1 MRTFELLLIAL
12 GLSMDAFAV
21 SVASGATMKRL
32 HLPNALKMGLFF
44 GGFQALMPVLGWA
57 AGLSARSFMSGW
69 DHWIAFGL
77 LAAIGGKMLWEAFKI
92 KEEEEC
98 GGPKTC
104 PFDTGTLTVLAIAT
118 SIDALAVGITFSVL
132 SVSIITPVLVIGLIT
147 FAMSVGGVKIGSAGG
162 HFFEHKMEAAGG
174 VVLIVIG
181 LKILLGHL
189 GLLPF

>member
-1 MRTFELLLIAL
+1 MKPLEILFIAV

-21 SVASGATMKRL
+21 SLASGATMKRL

-57 AGLSARSFMSGW
+57 AGLSMNNFISAW
-69 DHWIAFGL
+69 DHWIAFVL
-77 LAAIGGKMLWEAFKI
+77 LSAVGGKMVYEALKI

-104 PFDTGTLTVLAIAT
+104 PFDTGTLTVLALAT
-118 SIDALAVGITFSVL
+118 SIDALAVGLTFSL
-132 SVSIITPVLVIGLIT
+132 LQVSIITPVLVIGLVT
-147 FAMSVGGVKIGSAGG
+147 FLMSVAGVKIGSKGG

-174 VVLIVIG
+174 FILIAIG

-189 GLLPF
+189 GFF

>member
-1 MRTFELLLIAL
+1 MAIIEILLIAL

-21 SVASGATMKRL
+21 ALASGATMKRL
-32 HLPNALKMGLFF
+32 HLPNALKMALFF
-44 GGFQALMPVLGWA
+44 GGFQALMPVVGWA
-57 AGLSARSFMSGW
+57 AGLSMKDFISGW

-77 LAAIGGKMLWEAFKI
+77 LLAVGGKMIYEAFKI

-118 SIDALAVGITFSVL
+118 SIDALAVGLTFSL
-132 SVSIITPVLVIGLIT
+132 LQLSIIGPVLVIGLVT
-147 FAMSVGGVKIGSAGG
+147 FLMSVAGVKIGSAGG

-174 VVLIVIG
+174 FILIAIG

-189 GLLPF
+189 GLFGV

>member
-1 MRTFELLLIAL
+1 MAVIEILLIAL

-21 SVASGATMKRL
+21 ALASGATMKRL

-44 GGFQALMPVLGWA
+44 GGFQALMPVVGWA
-57 AGLSARSFMSGW
+57 AGLGMKSFISGW
-69 DHWIAFGL
+69 DHWIAFVLL
-77 LAAIGGKMLWEAFKI
+77 LAVGGKMIYEAFKI

-118 SIDALAVGITFSVL
+118 SIDALAVGLTFSL
-132 SVSIITPVLVIGLIT
+132 LQLSIIGPVLVIGLVT
-147 FAMSVGGVKIGSAGG
+147 FLMSVAGVKIGSAGG

-174 VVLIVIG
+174 FILIAIG
-181 LKILLGHL
+181 FKILLGHL
-189 GLLPF
+189 GLFGA